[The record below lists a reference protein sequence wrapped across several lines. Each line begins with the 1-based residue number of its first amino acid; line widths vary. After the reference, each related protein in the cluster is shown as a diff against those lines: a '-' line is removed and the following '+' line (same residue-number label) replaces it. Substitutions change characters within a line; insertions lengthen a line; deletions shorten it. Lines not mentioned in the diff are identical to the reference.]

1 MPGFLSRRSRERDP
15 HLGKRREKWALIE
28 LGWDLRCSSRVEGN
42 FLICIKDVK
51 DPFEAQEERWDFSRD
66 ATAKRASSCGEGRI
80 SWISPV
86 VAGNWW
92 FLLSYVGDHR
102 PTHVASGKSSL
113 HASCECP
120 LRISLQS
127 VPGHRPSSG
136 AEAATSGFLSIADM
150 DFGVPMEFPQG
161 IQASSRV
168 EICKSTFLP
177 RCNSSA
183 KLPVEMK

>member
-1 MPGFLSRRSRERDP
+1 MS
-15 HLGKRREKWALIE
+15 
-28 LGWDLRCSSRVEGN
+28 GN
-42 FLICIKDVK
+42 FLSCLKSVK

-136 AEAATSGFLSIADM
+136 AEAATSVFLSRTEMDLGVPKEFQQESQALSRHANPLSSLTVKEVSGFLS
-150 DFGVPMEFPQG
+150 
-161 IQASSRV
+161 S
-168 EICKSTFLP
+168 
-177 RCNSSA
+177 
-183 KLPVEMK
+183 